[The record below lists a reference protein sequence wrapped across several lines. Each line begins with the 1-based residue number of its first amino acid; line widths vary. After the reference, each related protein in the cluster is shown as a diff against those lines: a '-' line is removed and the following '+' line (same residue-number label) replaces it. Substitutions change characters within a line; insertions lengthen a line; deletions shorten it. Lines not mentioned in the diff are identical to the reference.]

1 MSWLNQ
7 AKKGIRALTSQKK
20 EVPDN
25 LWSKCPACGE
35 VLYHREVERNLWVCT
50 FCGHHLKITTQQYI
64 DLLCDEGSWQETHL
78 GITSKDPLDF
88 KDSKKYADRI
98 KASIKKT
105 GRDDAVVTGRATV
118 DRVPYGLAI
127 MDFAFMGGSMGSV
140 VGEKIAR
147 MLQDC
152 VRDRHAAVILSR
164 SGGARMQ
171 ESLLSLMQMAKT
183 SAMLNRLREE
193 GLPFV
198 SILTNPTTGGVTASY
213 AQLGDVIL
221 AEPGALIGFAG
232 PRVIEQTIGQKL
244 PAGFQRSEFLLE
256 HGMVDMVVSRRAMR
270 TTLGRV
276 LSFFTGRP
284 SEAVET
290 KKPTEQPAEP
300 APAEGPA
307 AKADEALPAPES
319 SEPAEGSETGYVAH

>member
-35 VLYHREVERNLWVCT
+35 VLYHRELERNLWVCT
-50 FCGHHLKITTQQYI
+50 DCGHHLRITTEQYL
-64 DLLCDEGSWQETHL
+64 DLITDEGSWQETHR
-78 GITSKDPLDF
+78 GITSRDPLDF
-88 KDSKKYADRI
+88 KDSKRYVDRI
-98 KASIKKT
+98 RASIKAT
-105 GRDDAVVTGRATV
+105 GRDDAVVVGTAEV
-118 DRVPYGLAI
+118 DDIPYGLAV
-127 MDFAFMGGSMGSV
+127 MDFTFMGGSMGSV

-152 VRDRHAAVILSR
+152 VRDRYAAVILSR

-193 GLPFV
+193 GLPFI

-213 AQLGDVIL
+213 AQLGDVII

-232 PRVIEQTIGQKL
+232 PRVIEQTINSEL
-244 PAGFQRSEFLLE
+244 PEGFQSSEFLLE
-256 HGMVDMVVSRRAMR
+256 HGMLDMIVPRKELRNALAGVLHWFVDGRDVS
-270 TTLGRV
+270 V
-276 LSFFTGRP
+276 S
-284 SEAVET
+284 
-290 KKPTEQPAEP
+290 QPFR
-300 APAEGPA
+300 G
-307 AKADEALPAPES
+307 
-319 SEPAEGSETGYVAH
+319 

>member
-35 VLYHREVERNLWVCT
+35 VLYHREIERNLWVCT
-50 FCGHHLKITTQQYI
+50 DCGHHLRISTQQYI
-64 DLLCDEGSWQETHL
+64 DLLTDEGSWSERHQ
-78 GITSKDPLDF
+78 GITSRDPLDF
-88 KDSKKYADRI
+88 KDSKRYADRV

-105 GRDDAVVTGRATV
+105 GRDDAVVVGRATV
-118 DRVPYGLAI
+118 ERIPFGLAV
-127 MDFAFMGGSMGSV
+127 MDFDFMGGSMGSV

-152 VRDRHAAVILSR
+152 VRDRQAAVILSR

-198 SILTNPTTGGVTASY
+198 SVLTNPTTGGVTASY
-213 AQLGDVIL
+213 AQLGDVII

-232 PRVIEQTIGQKL
+232 PRVIEQTINSEL
-244 PAGFQRSEFLLE
+244 PEGFQSSEFLLE
-256 HGMVDMVVSRRAMR
+256 HGMVDMIVARRDLRGALAEVLHWFVDGREVS
-270 TTLGRV
+270 V
-276 LSFFTGRP
+276 
-284 SEAVET
+284 
-290 KKPTEQPAEP
+290 TEPFR
-300 APAEGPA
+300 G
-307 AKADEALPAPES
+307 
-319 SEPAEGSETGYVAH
+319 

>member
-35 VLYHREVERNLWVCT
+35 VLYHRELERNLWVCT
-50 FCGHHLKITTQQYI
+50 DCGHHLRITTDQYL
-64 DLLCDEGSWQETHL
+64 DLLVDDGSWQETHR
-78 GITSKDPLDF
+78 GITSRDPLDF
-88 KDSKKYADRI
+88 KDSKKYVDRI
-98 KASIKKT
+98 KSSIKTT
-105 GRDDAVVTGRATV
+105 GRDDAVVVGRAEV
-118 DRVPYGLAI
+118 DDIPIGLAI
-127 MDFAFMGGSMGSV
+127 MDFTFMGGSMGSV

-152 VRDRHAAVILSR
+152 LRERTAAVILSR

-183 SAMLNRLREE
+183 SAMLNRLYEE
-193 GLPFV
+193 GLPFI

-213 AQLGDVIL
+213 AQLGDVNM

-232 PRVIEQTIGQKL
+232 PRVIEQTINSEL
-244 PAGFQRSEFLLE
+244 PDGFQSSEFLLE
-256 HGMVDMVVSRRAMR
+256 HGMLDMIVARKDLRDALAGVLHWFVDGRDVS
-270 TTLGRV
+270 V
-276 LSFFTGRP
+276 P
-284 SEAVET
+284 
-290 KKPTEQPAEP
+290 QPYR
-300 APAEGPA
+300 G
-307 AKADEALPAPES
+307 
-319 SEPAEGSETGYVAH
+319 